1 MQSRIAKHTHSTHT
15 PSGQPI
21 AVCAPPSLHHRL
33 KPLTIALL
41 CALAVPTAHAAGTF
55 SGLGFL
61 DGGSFSS
68 ANAVNA
74 AGNVV
79 VGYSNNGN
87 NTEAPRWVQDSSGS
101 VSGGTMT
108 GLGFLNGGS
117 YSYASG
123 VNAAG
128 NVVVGYGDNSIS
140 NNVAFRWVQDSPGST
155 TGHMTALG
163 FLGTGS
169 ASYAYAVNAAGNV
182 VVGYGYNG
190 TNNVAFRWVQD
201 NSGSASGGTM
211 TGLGVLSVGTNSYA
225 NAVNA
230 AGNVVVGYGYNG
242 SGNSEAFRW
251 VEDSSGSASGGTM
264 TGLGFLSG
272 GSHSI
277 ATAVNAAGNVVVGY
291 GGNSSGNIEAFR
303 WVQDNSGSL
312 SGGTMT
318 GLGVLSGGSFSIAN
332 AVNAAGNVVVGYGGN
347 SSGNIEAFRWAQDNS
362 GSGGTMQ
369 SVADWLHH
377 AGVSTTGFTRLTA
390 ANGVSADG
398 NTVVGSGID
407 SNSNTQ
413 AYIAN
418 VKGIVGLTDLGQS
431 VAQTL
436 AVSSQM
442 EGLTSL
448 SMNGAHHRTL
458 MDNAMSDGENC
469 GWVSGD
475 LGRVYRQANGYTGMA
490 EVGACH
496 DLAERAVRVGLGVGS
511 SYSDLDLANSGH
523 SRLNGQYGVA
533 EIDWQLPNAPLVASL
548 LGTYGIWDA
557 TLKRGYAIAG
567 TQPSQGDTN
576 VTTYGLRARLD
587 WTDAFHLGQVSFSPR
602 VAYTVTR
609 SEVNAYQETGGS
621 APASFGDQNHTSN
634 EARLGLTGK
643 YALNDKTTL
652 LGHGEVVHRFDDRGA
667 TINASVNALG
677 IGLGFSQAGNLVAQD
692 WVRLGAEVDYQ
703 INARNRINASSF
715 VATAG
720 QDADITAALSWN
732 VLF

>member
-33 KPLTIALL
+33 KQLTIALL

-272 GSHSI
+272 GS
-277 ATAVNAAGNVVVGY
+277 
-291 GGNSSGNIEAFR
+291 
-303 WVQDNSGSL
+303 L
-312 SGGTMT
+312 
-318 GLGVLSGGSFSIAN
+318 SIAN

-377 AGVSTTGFTRLTA
+377 AGVNTTGFTRLTA

-523 SRLNGQYGVA
+523 SRRNGQYGVA